1 MTTQIGP
8 PPMKGKPDT
17 TLSLYRLLAPQVLAN
32 PYPLY
37 SRLRTEAPVHWDPFL
52 HAWVVTRYADVIR
65 VLHDFS
71 ADRTPTP
78 EQLTSMGLSALNPV
92 AQVMVRQMLFL
103 DAPAHTRLRGLASV
117 AFTPRRVE
125 RLRAHI
131 QEIVDGLLD
140 RVVHAGRADVIADV
154 AEPMPA
160 IVTAELMGV
169 PVADHEKL
177 KSWSADFAEMLG
189 NFQHN
194 PDRIPRVLSSGE
206 SMGAYF
212 RSAMKEQRVHPRD
225 GLIHAMMTAEVDGS
239 KLSEEEIVANL
250 IVTMVG
256 GQEPTTNLIGK

>member
-1 MTTQIGP
+1 MSLKMTTSEAVLS
-8 PPMKGKPDT
+8 KGNPKE
-17 TLSLYRLLAPQVLAN
+17 TLSLYRLLDPEVLAN

-37 SRLRTEAPVHWDPFL
+37 QRLRTEDPVHWDPFL
-52 HAWVVTRYADVIR
+52 HAWVVTRYRDVVH
-65 VLHDFS
+65 VLHYFS
-71 ADRTPTP
+71 ANRTPTP
-78 EQLTSMGLSALNPV
+78 EQLSAIGLSALNPV

-169 PVADHEKL
+169 PVADHDQL

-194 PDRIPRVLSSGE
+194 PDRIPRVLRSVE
-206 SMGAYF
+206 NMTAYF
-212 RSAMKEQRVHPRD
+212 RSAIREQREHPRD
-225 GLIHAMMTAEVDGS
+225 GLIHALMTAEVDGS
-239 KLSEEEIVANL
+239 RLTEE
-250 IVTMVG
+250 
-256 GQEPTTNLIGK
+256 